1 MVTGFDSG
9 LVGVLERG
17 YDGGASSVIF
27 FWDLF
32 RRFSFLVLG
41 PLFTPPPP
49 PASPQPGTM
58 SYDTPS
64 PNVRPFF
71 FLART
76 RFLVHRELLAK
87 NMPTFS
93 GQCDYDRHMT

>member
-1 MVTGFDSG
+1 VVESRATLPCRLSG
-9 LVGVLERG
+9 
-17 YDGGASSVIF
+17 
-27 FWDLF
+27 DLAMHIVVHV
-32 RRFSFLVLG
+32 RCKKK
-41 PLFTPPPP
+41 
-49 PASPQPGTM
+49 
-58 SYDTPS
+58 PS
-64 PNVRPFF
+64 EGKPSFF